1 MAANKYKK
9 RKSGGAALKV
19 LMTFGLSSI
28 LIGAVALY
36 AWTQFGEPKTD
47 PDTFCP
53 VNGASALTVI
63 AIDATDPFDAV
74 QRREIDN
81 RVRRLL
87 GEMERGHRL
96 DIYTMDAGR
105 QSLASRV
112 FSKCNPGRQ
121 ATRLDR
127 VAGQPTRVERR
138 YREEFA
144 AAITQALEVT
154 IESGAANQSPIVE
167 SVRAIAADALGD
179 VAGDVPGRLII
190 VSDLVQHS
198 DIYSMFRSGVGQFDD
213 FSRSP
218 NYLAAQTNLHGAD
231 VELVVILRPEYARFQ
246 NRALIQWWEEYIRAN
261 DGRLADFVRI

>member
-1 MAANKYKK
+1 
-9 RKSGGAALKV
+9 
-19 LMTFGLSSI
+19 MTFGLSSI
-28 LIGAVALY
+28 LLGAVGLY
-36 AWTQFGEPKTD
+36 AWMQFGEPATD

-74 QRREIDN
+74 QKREIDN
-81 RVRRLL
+81 RVRTLL
-87 GEMERGHRL
+87 GQMERGHRL

-105 QSLASRV
+105 QTLASRV
-112 FSKCNPGRQ
+112 FSKCNPGQ
-121 ATRLDR
+121 ATRLDQ
-127 VAGQPTRVERR
+127 VAGQPTRVERI

-154 IESGAANQSPIVE
+154 IEAGAANQSPIVE

-179 VAGDVPGRLII
+179 VAGSVPRRLII

-213 FSRSP
+213 FSRSA
-218 NYLAAQTNLHGAD
+218 NYAAAQTNLRRAD